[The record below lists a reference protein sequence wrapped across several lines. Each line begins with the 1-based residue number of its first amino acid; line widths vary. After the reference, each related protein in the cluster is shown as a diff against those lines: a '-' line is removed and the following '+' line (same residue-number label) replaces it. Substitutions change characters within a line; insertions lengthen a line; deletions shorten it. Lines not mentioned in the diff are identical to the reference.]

1 MKRLLILCT
10 LVFTFASGSCFAA
23 TQCTQTEAISA
34 ESVVDYLDS
43 WDNVYL
49 FFKQYGHCY
58 DASIAEGAND
68 KIQLLWANHWHDLPR
83 MLQLTAQDPKF
94 KSFIWQRAHDEDYP
108 ANEFAKTLNNA
119 KTSCPKG
126 ALTSAKLSLGPRR
139 ARSPNYSFK
148 ADGSATA

>member
-1 MKRLLILCT
+1 MKRAPILCI

-68 KIQLLWANHWHDLPR
+68 KIQLLWVNHWHDLPR

-94 KSFIWQRAHDEDYP
+94 KAFIWQRAHDEDYP
-108 ANEFAKTLNNA
+108 ANEFAKTLNDA
-119 KTSCPKG
+119 KTSCPKDG
-126 ALTSAKLSLGPRR
+126 ANFCQTFIGAAVGAKP
-139 ARSPNYSFK
+139 
-148 ADGSATA
+148 